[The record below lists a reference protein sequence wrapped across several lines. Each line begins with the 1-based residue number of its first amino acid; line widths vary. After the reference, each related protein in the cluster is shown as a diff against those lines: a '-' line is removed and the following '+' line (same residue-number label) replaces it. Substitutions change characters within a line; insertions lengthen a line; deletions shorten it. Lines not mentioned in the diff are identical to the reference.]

1 MIICDTLI
9 FSCVNSFV
17 CLLLLIRF
25 KRNRQRTSSSSSN
38 VSESQYSVPTHWTPL
53 DASEEFKVVD
63 LSEVL
68 HHEEFTKVERLF
80 LATMA
85 GYKIKSVK
93 RVQNAGLW
101 QDYER

>member
-1 MIICDTLI
+1 MIICDTLV

-17 CLLLLIRF
+17 SLLLLIRF
-25 KRNRQRTSSSSSN
+25 KRNHQRMSSSSSN
-38 VSESQYSVPTHWTPL
+38 LSESQYSVPTHWTPV

-63 LSEVL
+63 LSKVL
-68 HHEEFTKVERLF
+68 HPEEFTKVETLF